1 VFDRHSIADR
11 KYRNLVTV
19 KIEDMKSSR
28 DDGVN
33 LVIVKIL

>member
-1 VFDRHSIADR
+1 LTAIRSSDR

-33 LVIVKIL
+33 LVPVKIL

>member
-1 VFDRHSIADR
+1 LTAIRSSDR

-28 DDGVN
+28 EDGVN
-33 LVIVKIL
+33 LVTVKIL